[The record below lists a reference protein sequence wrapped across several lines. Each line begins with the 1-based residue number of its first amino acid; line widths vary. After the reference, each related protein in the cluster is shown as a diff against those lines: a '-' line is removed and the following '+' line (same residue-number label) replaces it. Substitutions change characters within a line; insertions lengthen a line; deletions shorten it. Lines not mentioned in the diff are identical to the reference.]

1 MQLIIVSSVSVIG
14 DGLVGKQQVAV
25 ITSNM
30 FQLKIHILVLFQKCL
45 TP

>member
-25 ITSNM
+25 ITSSM
-30 FQLKIHILVLFQKCL
+30 FQLKIHILVLFQKCF
-45 TP
+45 PP

>member
-14 DGLVGKQQVAV
+14 DGVVGKQQVAV

-30 FQLKIHILVLFQKCL
+30 FRLKIHILVLFQKCL